1 MARRCPEQVTLRKL
15 PFATRVTAFIAKLT
29 HYHVCEG
36 RRSTMTRRDKPD
48 VPNLLRKL
56 FFDTN
61 LASPQVIA
69 AEVIWSLD
77 VQRSREEDDEEED
90 GEDR

>member
-1 MARRCPEQVTLRKL
+1 MP
-15 PFATRVTAFIAKLT
+15 
-29 HYHVCEG
+29 
-36 RRSTMTRRDKPD
+36 RRDKPH